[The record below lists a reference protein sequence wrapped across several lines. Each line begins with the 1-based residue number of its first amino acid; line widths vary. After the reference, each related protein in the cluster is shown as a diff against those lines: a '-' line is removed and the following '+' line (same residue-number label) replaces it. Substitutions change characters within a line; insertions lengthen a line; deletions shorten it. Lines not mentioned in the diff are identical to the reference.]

1 MQDRDTEH
9 RSLGEPRVAIH
20 RWPFVVRGLFPV
32 AVCPVDGAVSLAD
45 AVAITSPEAIILFG
59 SRARGDAGADSDVDL
74 LIIEREPFGLGRS
87 RIREAARLYQ
97 ALGDMPVSKDLLLY
111 TRAEAERW
119 RGSLNHVVA
128 RAFREGRVL
137 YGTD

>member
-1 MQDRDTEH
+1 MSTPH
-9 RSLGEPRVAIH
+9 AAAAPLPLPAEPEFNEAEVLRQMVDII
-20 RWPFVVRGLFPV
+20 VRE
-32 AVCPVDGAVSLAD
+32 AD
-45 AVAITSPEAIILFG
+45 PEAIILFG
-59 SRARGDAGADSDVDL
+59 SRARGEAGVGSDVDL

-87 RIREAARLYQ
+87 RIGEAARLYQ

-128 RAFREGRVL
+128 RALREGRVL

>member
-1 MQDRDTEH
+1 MSTLH
-9 RSLGEPRVAIH
+9 PHVAAPPLPLPGEAEFNEAEVLRQMVDII
-20 RWPFVVRGLFPV
+20 VRE
-32 AVCPVDGAVSLAD
+32 AD
-45 AVAITSPEAIILFG
+45 PEAIILFG
-59 SRARGDAGADSDVDL
+59 SRARGEAGPDSDVDL
-74 LIIEREPFGLGRS
+74 LIIEREPFGPGRS
-87 RIREAARLYQ
+87 RIQEAARLYH

-128 RAFREGRVL
+128 RAFSEGRVL

>member
-1 MQDRDTEH
+1 MSTPHAVVAPLLVPAETEVNEAEVL
-9 RSLGEPRVAIH
+9 RQM
-20 RWPFVVRGLFPV
+20 
-32 AVCPVDGAVSLAD
+32 VDIIVHEAD
-45 AVAITSPEAIILFG
+45 PEAIILFG

-74 LIIEREPFGLGRS
+74 LIIERDPFGSGRS

-128 RAFREGRVL
+128 RALTEGRVL